1 MKFVKWMK
9 ARKNFSELRRK
20 NNINIT
26 TKINDEWNHY
36 DKLNAKC
43 QLENYGKIY
52 LDEYGYP
59 IDDEY
64 ELEKLTKESM

>member
-1 MKFVKWMK
+1 M
-9 ARKNFSELRRK
+9 
-20 NNINIT
+20 NNINII

-64 ELEKLTKESM
+64 ELEKLIKESM